1 MSGEKEEREELE
13 AFEAAL
19 ASLRPKSDR
28 LDPQW
33 REFLAKQASLTAAQA
48 SGQGS
53 ELLEA
58 MSLGHGAADG
68 APFCAFCGRTGP
80 TPKGVRRWAWPAAF
94 AAMTSVAV
102 TLLVMLASRAGPQI
116 AGDPGGAAPPVAPE
130 ERREIPAKPSPEAT
144 PARSELAVQTV
155 ALSHHPKRSR
165 RPPAAPYPQLLDK
178 VMAQGLDAW
187 ETPSAG
193 AIEDWQMARAPLCS
207 RDELLNP
214 LLNEARPVN
223 SPPSPTRNPSNSQE
237 PDNES
242 A

>member
-19 ASLRPKSDR
+19 ASLRPKGDR
-28 LDPQW
+28 LDPRW
-33 REFLAKQASLTAAQA
+33 REFLAKQASLTAAMA
-48 SGQGS
+48 SGQAP

-58 MSLGHGAADG
+58 MSQGHGASDG

-94 AAMTSVAV
+94 AAMTTVAA
-102 TLLVMLASRAGPQI
+102 TLLVMLASRPGPQI
-116 AGDPGGAAPPVAPE
+116 AADPGDAVSPTVAQE
-130 ERREIPAKPSPEAT
+130 NGQTPAKPSPEAT
-144 PARSELAVQTV
+144 PTRSERAARTAV
-155 ALSHHPKRSR
+155 LSHHPKRSR
-165 RPPAAPYPQLLDK
+165 RPPAASYPQLLDK
-178 VMAQGLDAW
+178 VMAQGLAAW
-187 ETPSAG
+187 EPPSAG
-193 AIEDWQMARAPLCS
+193 ALEDWQMARAPLSS
-207 RDELLNP
+207 RELLNR
-214 LLNEARPVN
+214 LLHEARPVN